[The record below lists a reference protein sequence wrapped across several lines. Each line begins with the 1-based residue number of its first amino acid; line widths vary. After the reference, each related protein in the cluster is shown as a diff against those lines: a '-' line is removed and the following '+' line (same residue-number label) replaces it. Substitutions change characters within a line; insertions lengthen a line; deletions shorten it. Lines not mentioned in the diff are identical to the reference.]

1 MKMGWKVSS
10 VLIGIFVVYLWI
22 IHLPYPPLPIASMPV
37 EQAMAM
43 VKEHPE
49 QLVSLGK
56 EGGYEYYM
64 MEGTQKEAAERLKQQ
79 MAQRGYQFIEQ
90 QGGGYFF
97 ERNGQKQVITS
108 NMWTG
113 KYVILKTANPLEKER
128 EG

>member
-1 MKMGWKVSS
+1 MKISGKVGC
-10 VLIGIFVVYLWI
+10 VLIGFLVVYLWI

-49 QLVSLGK
+49 QLVNIGK
-56 EGGYEYYM
+56 EEGYVYYM
-64 MEGTQKEAAERLKQQ
+64 MEGTQKEAADKVKQQ
-79 MAQRGYQFIEQ
+79 MAQKGYQFVEK
-90 QGGGYFF
+90 QGAGYFF

-113 KYVILKTANPLEKER
+113 NYVILKTTNPL
-128 EG
+128 